1 MRWEK
6 GEACW
11 KTWGGIVEWLDELGW
26 LAEELDGVENLLKD
40 FEWNFSIFVNNPNG
54 SVV

>member
-26 LAEELDGVENLLKD
+26 LAEELDGVENLLRSPD
-40 FEWNFSIFVNNPNG
+40 RAPLALDSTR
-54 SVV
+54 